1 MRYVVFFDL
10 FDTLVTER
18 TTPRSTGRLIA
29 EALGLDVAQT
39 EQYWRAIASDRMK
52 GRIPDYSS
60 ALREICRLAGHTVL
74 ETQIACMTEDRLK
87 EKAGILQHI
96 DLGVIEALD
105 MLRRSGFRIG
115 VISNTTED
123 EIAGWESCAL
133 FGLVETAIFSCR
145 VGQMKPDAEI
155 YHLACSQMGVVPAQ
169 CFFVGDGGSSEL
181 RGASA
186 VGMSTIRAAW
196 YIDRAG
202 LDDGVS
208 HVVSKVEMLV
218 QVLNHHR
225 Q

>member
-1 MRYVVFFDL
+1 MRNVIFFDL

-18 TTPRSTGRLIA
+18 TSPRSTGRLIA
-29 EALGLDVAQT
+29 EALGFNVAQT

-52 GRIPDYSS
+52 GRFSDYSS
-60 ALREICRLAGHTVL
+60 ALREICRLAGHTVS
-74 ETQIACMTEDRLK
+74 EMQIARMTEGRLK
-87 EKAGILQHI
+87 EKAEILQHI
-96 DLGVIEALD
+96 DLGVIDALD
-105 MLRRSGFRIG
+105 MLRRSDFRIG

-123 EIAGWESCAL
+123 EIVGWKSCAL
-133 FGLVETAIFSCR
+133 FGLVEAAVFSCR

-196 YIDRAG
+196 YIDRVG
-202 LDDGVS
+202 IDDGVS
-208 HVVSKVEMLV
+208 HVVSKVEMLG
-218 QVLNHHR
+218 QVLSHR
-225 Q
+225 RQ